1 MACPAERGCGWKML
15 NDKQMTDERRRAIEQ
30 LARLIEAHGID
41 AIKAALRELVRRQ
54 KEGEKT

>member
-1 MACPAERGCGWKML
+1 ML

-30 LARLIEAHGID
+30 LTRLIETHGID